1 MKLRPIPPVDIKQ
14 SYVKIN
20 GSIDLVTPAL
30 QISPGTAI
38 DAMNFVPDINGG
50 CKRVGG
56 YERYDGHTSPS
67 AGVYYIAVVVLSVS
81 VAVGATITGV
91 TSGSTAEVIAV
102 PDSTHLVVTRR
113 SAAFTNGETLNVSA
127 SPVGTMTSMATGADT
142 KLLDVTYQAL
152 VADEYRTSI
161 SAVPGSGSV
170 LGVWVYNGKL
180 YAFRTNAGATATV
193 MYVATTSGWT
203 IVTTPALTK
212 DGRYEFVNYNF
223 TGGSSGLMMYGCDG
237 KNKAFQFDGTTYTEI
252 TSTASPETPHH
263 IAAHKQRLFL
273 AVFGSMFVSP
283 PGNPTGVWVAV
294 GSTAAEIGI
303 GDTITAMVPIPGD
316 NNTGAMAI
324 YGRNKTAILYG
335 SSTSTWLVAGIAPDA
350 GAIAYT
356 AQFASMAMSLDDR
369 GVTSLAATQ
378 NFGNFAAASVS
389 QTVQPFI
396 DDRVGLVVASSVL
409 RSQDQYRLYFS
420 DGTALVFRVNNG
432 RVDAVLPILYP
443 DAVTCIVS
451 GEDIG
456 GEEVVFF
463 GSDNGMVYQAEV
475 GTSFD
480 GTDIEYW
487 YRMAFNAERGPL
499 VKKRWRRAVLE
510 LSVPSYASIHCS
522 SEQNYGDIS
531 IPIAAT
537 ALSEVSELNTQP
549 GGGGFWDQFTWDEFT
564 WDSPLISPPTFQ
576 LSGTSQNLSLIFWGK
591 DDRSLP
597 FTLQSVVLV
606 YTPRRIQR

>member
-1 MKLRPIPPVDIKQ
+1 MSFSPIPRVDVRSSYIKLD
-14 SYVKIN
+14 
-20 GSIDLVTPAL
+20 GGIDLVTPAL
-30 QISPGTAI
+30 QIQPGVAI
-38 DAMNFVPDINGG
+38 DAANFVPEISGG
-50 CKRVGG
+50 YKRVGG
-56 YERYDGHTSPS
+56 YERYDGHTKPS
-67 AGVYYIAVVVLSVS
+67 DGVYYIAAVVLSVS

-91 TSGSTAEVIAV
+91 TSGSTAVVIAV

-113 SAAFTNGETLNVSA
+113 SAAFTNGETLNVSG

-152 VADEYRTSI
+152 TADEYRTSI

-180 YAFRTNAGATATV
+180 YAFRTNAGGTATV
-193 MYVATTSGWT
+193 MYVATTSGWS
-203 IVTTPALTK
+203 IVTTPALVK

-223 TGGSSGLMMYGCDG
+223 SGSATGLKMYGCDG

-283 PGNPTGVWVAV
+283 PGDPTGAWAAV

-335 SSTSTWLVAGIAPDA
+335 SSTSTWLVATVAPDA

-389 QTVQPFI
+389 KAVQPFI
-396 DDRVGLVVASSVL
+396 DARVGLVTASSVL

-420 DGTALVFRVNNG
+420 DGAALVFRVSNG
-432 RVDAVLPILYP
+432 QVNAVMPILYP
-443 DAVTCIVS
+443 DPVTCICS
-451 GEDIG
+451 GEDID

-463 GSDNGMVYQAEV
+463 GSDNGMVYQAEI

-487 YRMAFNAERGPL
+487 CRLAFNAERGPTT
-499 VKKRWRRAVLE
+499 KKRWRRAVLE
-510 LSVPSYASIHCS
+510 LSVPSYASIRCS
-522 SEQNYGDIS
+522 YEQDYGNIS

-537 ALSEVSELNTQP
+537 ALEEFAETSEQP

-564 WDSPLISPPTFQ
+564 WDSPLIDPPTFD
-576 LSGTSQNLSLIFWGK
+576 LTGCSQNISLIFWGK
-591 DDRSLP
+591 DDISLP
-597 FTLQSVVLV
+597 FTIQSVVLT
-606 YTPRRIQR
+606 YSPRRIQR